1 MPLHLFSPVLNTCST
16 CAVLCPETG
25 GFHFILPLGGM
36 WRGAT
41 TGQKES
47 AGHEYECDGFFH
59 DVIFVTVQISVR
71 VPQNPRSAVL
81 RCESS
86 PVA

>member
-1 MPLHLFSPVLNTCST
+1 MWRGTVC
-16 CAVLCPETG
+16 
-25 GFHFILPLGGM
+25 HFILPLGGV

-41 TGQKES
+41 TGQKQN
-47 AGHEYECDGFFH
+47 AGREYECDGFFH
-59 DVIFVTVQISVR
+59 DVIRGTVPILVR
-71 VPQNPRSAVL
+71 VPQNPRSAIL